1 MYVCVCV
8 CVNTTSLQLSENMTI
23 GINEVLVGPPPT
35 PSSIL
40 KQLSLDGRI

>member
-1 MYVCVCV
+1 MCVCMCV

-23 GINEVLVGPPPT
+23 GINEVLVGPPP
-35 PSSIL
+35 SSVL